1 VLDRLHVHATFGT
14 FVALFARHFG
24 VHWAGVSGVCVGRD
38 SLCTTAFASGECA
51 EETQERKAREEHIF
65 HKKGD

>member
-1 VLDRLHVHATFGT
+1 
-14 FVALFARHFG
+14 
-24 VHWAGVSGVCVGRD
+24 
-38 SLCTTAFASGECA
+38 LCTTAFASGECA